1 MRKYAA
7 IIALQVVFAQIVAM
21 SSAAADKI
29 EKVGSW
35 TYKTLEDKMN
45 DKVRYIA
52 ALQISDGALV
62 IKCDER
68 GPHSIYISIV
78 MSKYLGGN
86 FDARRLDYRVDK
98 TPAVQDSWSYNSQSA
113 NLLDNSRALA
123 LANEIGNASSIL
135 IRAYTYQYDTVD
147 AEFDVRNSKAIVQ
160 RVIHDCQSRN

>member
-1 MRKYAA
+1 MRKYAV

-29 EKVGSW
+29 EKVGNW

-68 GPHSIYISIV
+68 GPHSIYISITSAGISMRDV
-78 MSKYLGGN
+78 LTIESTRPQRFKILGLIIANPQIYLIIL
-86 FDARRLDYRVDK
+86 ARSHLPTKLGMRV
-98 TPAVQDSWSYNSQSA
+98 
-113 NLLDNSRALA
+113 R
-123 LANEIGNASSIL
+123 
-135 IRAYTYQYDTVD
+135 
-147 AEFDVRNSKAIVQ
+147 F
-160 RVIHDCQSRN
+160 